1 MNKFIPVIAEAHTP
15 PYRIHRYFARR
26 PWNVFN
32 SLIKTFTKE
41 GQVVMDPFCGG
52 GVTIYEGIKQG
63 RKLIGYDINPLSIFI
78 VENMVKNGGLSSNLD
93 KAFTDVKVFI
103 NELYS
108 GTNTMFEDNCSYE
121 IEWNEVAFVAKCNL
135 CGQPTLLSNANKIQ
149 GGRYHCDNNKCE
161 ASKEKG
167 GYLEPKNC
175 ERTGIKY
182 LWSVAKGN
190 KKYKNFIFNNERILL
205 LEEHIKKLEKIIKVR
220 SIDIPHDEIPL
231 NWDRQYEDLLFK
243 KNIKSFQD
251 LFTKRNLLINLL
263 TLDYIK
269 KINLDDND
277 KKLLRLAFSD
287 SLRDTNIM
295 SFTNEGWQSGRPTTW
310 SKHAYWLPNQFC
322 EVNVCDAFNKSTKKI
337 IKALQYNQQFNY
349 KVKPTDKVDEL
360 TKDKN
365 LFLHNGIIS
374 DLKIPDEFVDCVIT
388 DPPYGSNVQYLELSH
403 FWFPWNKDVYQHEN
417 VYFSNE
423 AVANRKNNFK
433 GHKTFF
439 DYESNLFDVFKEC
452 YRVLKPGGNLIMT
465 FNNKD
470 IRAWMALL
478 ISIFKS
484 GFVFESEGLYFQ
496 TGVKNYKQTA
506 HTKYSGSPYGDYI
519 YIFTKDKK
527 SKLKNINSTL
537 FGQDILV
544 KQINNIVEKYLDM
557 FKTSNDNKDEL
568 IRKMMLDIIPLFSM
582 FVLSPD
588 SSNHS
593 LYNLYKK
600 NYLDSFYL

>member
-32 SLIKTFTKE
+32 RLIETFTKE
-41 GQVVMDPFCGG
+41 GQVIMDPFCGG

-78 VENMVKNGGLSSNLD
+78 VENMVKSDGLSSSLD
-93 KAFTDVKVFI
+93 KAFTDVKDFI

-108 GTNTMFEDNCSYE
+108 GTNTLFEDNCSYE
-121 IEWNEVAFVAKCNL
+121 IEWNEVVFIAKCNL

-322 EVNVCDAFNKSTKKI
+322 EVNVYDAFNKSIKKI
-337 IKALQYNQQFNY
+337 IKALRYNQQFNY

-417 VYFSNE
+417 VYFTKE

-439 DYESNLFDVFKEC
+439 DYENNLFDVFKEC

-484 GFVFESEGLYFQ
+484 GFVFENDGLYFQ

-527 SKLKNINSTL
+527 SQLKNINSTL

-544 KQINNIVEKYLDM
+544 KQINNTVEKYLDM
-557 FKTSNDNKDEL
+557 FKTSNENKDEL

-582 FVLSPD
+582 FALSPD